1 MSNFANLSWGSG
13 FPEDGN
19 ARVIELIKRVGKFQL
34 ENWQKITPDAVKDKG
49 VNQLVSFVDQE
60 SETQLMEGL
69 KLIVPSSAFIG
80 EEHNAN
86 AVLGDKP
93 TWIIDPLDGT
103 TNYLHG
109 LPVFSISVALWSDG
123 TLLAGYI
130 YCPVWDDMYVAVE
143 GQGAFKNE
151 RIIGVSKTQDPKE
164 SLLATGF
171 PYYEFSKTPEY
182 LRLLE
187 ELMRSTHGLRRMGS
201 AAIDL
206 AFTAEGRF
214 DGFYE
219 LGLAPWD
226 VAAGALLVKEAGGIV
241 SDFAGEEN
249 YLFGKEIIGSNSE
262 LYSYLLNRI
271 EFHFGNK

>member
-1 MSNFANLSWGSG
+1 MSSSANFHWGEGLPESG
-13 FPEDGN
+13 HQQM
-19 ARVIELIKRVGKFQL
+19 VSLLQSVGGFQL
-34 ENWQKITPDAVKDKG
+34 NHWNSVSSDAVLDKG
-49 VNQLVSFVDQE
+49 INQLVSFVDQE
-60 SETQLMEGL
+60 SETQLMQGL
-69 KLIVPSSAFIG
+69 SAIIPGSVFIG
-80 EEHNAN
+80 EEHNAK
-86 AVLGDKP
+86 ATLGTDP

-109 LPVFSISVALWSDG
+109 LPVFSISVALWMNHA
-123 TLLAGYI
+123 LQVGYV
-130 YCPVWDDMYVAVE
+130 YCPVWDDVYYAAK

-151 RIIGVSKTQDPKE
+151 TKLAVSNVGNPKN

-171 PYYEFSKTPEY
+171 PYYEFSRTPAY
-182 LRLLE
+182 LKLLE

-226 VAAGALLVKEAGGIV
+226 VAAGALLVKEAGGVV
-241 SDFAGEEN
+241 SDFAGGDGF
-249 YLFGKEIIGSNSE
+249 LFGQEIIASN
-262 LYSYLLNRI
+262 LGLNAFLRDRI
-271 EFHFGNK
+271 VFYFKEQ